1 MEMDNESNTGNQQVA
16 HVAQGGKRGRLLY
29 HRRFYTG
36 LLIFVLVAGL
46 PLVGLPSLRS
56 QFRTRV
62 QTLRGA
68 VMGEPPIQAPAK
80 ANVGENQ
87 EPFPKEYE
95 RAQAQA
101 RPSYLPKIE
110 TPARSPY
117 RIIIGGD
124 EARPSTA
131 QPAISAPKG
140 KPAIPSA
147 PPTVNTGTAN
157 PADSQTTAAGA
168 DSRYRKGKSE
178 QEAYDLLLGAN
189 STLAGMV
196 KGSDPALK
204 FQDWAAADMGQD
216 SYYVMVTFVQTLD
229 NVARKYIWNVKLG
242 TKEIVP
248 LSAYA
253 REISK

>member
-1 MEMDNESNTGNQQVA
+1 MDNSSKTEDRRIA
-16 HVAQGGKRGRLLY
+16 HGAQDSRPKRSLY
-29 HRRFYTG
+29 HQRFYRG

-46 PLVGLPSLRS
+46 PLVALPSLRS
-56 QFRTRV
+56 GFRTRV
-62 QTLRGA
+62 QTLRA
-68 VMGEPPIQAPAK
+68 AIMGEPPVQAPAK
-80 ANVGENQ
+80 VNVGANH

-110 TPARSPY
+110 AQARSPY
-117 RIIIGGD
+117 RIIIGGEERKPSD
-124 EARPSTA
+124 LEAA
-131 QPAISAPKG
+131 IPAAKG
-140 KPAIPSA
+140 KPATPPVSA
-147 PPTVNTGTAN
+147 A
-157 PADSQTTAAGA
+157 PAGATNVGDSQTGAAGS
-168 DSRYRKGKSE
+168 DSRYRKGENE
-178 QEAYDLLLGAN
+178 QKAYDLLLSAN
-189 STLAGMV
+189 ATLAGMV

-204 FQDWAAADMGQD
+204 FQDWAAADMGQE

-242 TKEIVP
+242 TKEVIP